1 MQGLGIFF
9 LFEIAMVLATAVKVA
24 KNSYS
29 DEDEES
35 FRNPSKFL
43 VWLLLYKEGE
53 MYIKECYNYTF
64 CIASLKRFA
73 PSLSQ
78 CVS

>member
-9 LFEIAMVLATAVKVA
+9 LFEIAMVLATAVTVA

-35 FRNPSKFL
+35 FRNPGKISCL
-43 VWLLLYKEGE
+43 VVAK
-53 MYIKECYNYTF
+53 
-64 CIASLKRFA
+64 
-73 PSLSQ
+73 
-78 CVS
+78 